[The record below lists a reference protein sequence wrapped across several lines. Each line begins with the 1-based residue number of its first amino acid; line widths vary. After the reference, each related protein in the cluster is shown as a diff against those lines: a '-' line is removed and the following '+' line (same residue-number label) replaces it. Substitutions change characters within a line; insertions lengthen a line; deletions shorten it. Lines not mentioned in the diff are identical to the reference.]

1 MAEFNK
7 KQQYQRWILPAQPS
21 PLYPLAYSF
30 VLVNSIDEL
39 KTILKTPFTEI
50 SFDTETTGLDLDEA
64 FLVGY
69 SFCFDGKTAYYV
81 PVDHAEYE
89 VLSEITKEEYI
100 SLKEQG
106 QTNIKES
113 EKKYYIINQ
122 VIKPGLGSEA
132 VFLFY
137 KRILLCKNVFMFNA
151 RFDIK
156 VFEKYGFVQNN
167 VPYET
172 RYEMLN
178 DGIDMSKVNF
188 LDVQVLVFLAD
199 TNVPY
204 PSLKK
209 SEEYFLG
216 WRGASFEE
224 TLGDVE
230 NFYYLK
236 PEEAYVYAATDALGT
251 FLLAKELMPVYYE
264 SYEHTRYQNTFNND
278 VPYVSSYLDNKFLY
292 PLMIMEEE
300 LVNIDVDKLKSYSEY
315 YQNEIDRVED
325 EAFSI
330 CGQAFNMGS
339 PKQKSEMFKLL
350 GITTYNPDGSVAV
363 NKRGELKSDKNS
375 INNTLSKYSL
385 TDNQRKFM
393 QDILNYASLSKQ
405 KGTYTD
411 NFIEMCSKSHYGN
424 RLRFSYKTM
433 VVPSGRLAAGGDKK
447 NHYYADSN
455 IQNITKP
462 KIGDVFYIHKN
473 SLKELGLDV
482 SLYDNPR
489 QEYNYNGENTYMI
502 LDWVFKETPWNI
514 EYDEEH
520 PNHFIIEGF
529 KQHLNIRS
537 VFCPDDDKYWVSCD
551 FSAQELRLPA
561 LISKEPLWTE
571 TFASGGDLH
580 KEMACYSTDTQVLT
594 EDGWKYYY
602 EFEDDTKIA
611 QFNPYNNKVTFVEHG
626 PVYIRDTDS
635 YVTFKDSCTDLKVT
649 PDHRILYYT
658 RTKSP
663 YVKQAIDIY
672 DNMHGCSL
680 LHDFKVDGKLSYE
693 NIKIPA
699 TSHSNEININI
710 KDFVKLI
717 GLLLTD
723 GMTRDGYIV
732 SAYQK
737 DINEKH
743 REYIDTFKEVNKN
756 IGHIFKEEM
765 HLDKGIEC
773 WTFSICHANFNK
785 WLIDN
790 FGGHL
795 KKDKYLPKWFKNLPD
810 YLLEDFIHCIFLG
823 DGTKHYDRPNEK
835 AFFITVGESKQMAED
850 LQYIYA
856 RLGYV
861 ARIKLCDNDNVY
873 GLLVKPGG
881 IKPIS
886 RLKMDYIELSEPE
899 KVFCFAVPT
908 SFLVVRRNNKIT
920 VCGNCRMWGKE
931 NYSKQKRKMAK
942 KANFGILYGM
952 TAKNFAE
959 DFGMPLYEAEDL
971 VRRYKETAPVLFN
984 WVHQNEKSIIETG
997 TGYTICGR
1005 PRRLGWYLNFNNHN
1019 DRGLYNFGIRS
1030 CTNTVIQ
1037 GSGADVLKISFMNI
1051 YDMFFK
1057 SEYIRT
1063 NRKYIKFLNTVHDEI
1078 NYQVSKDNIRHIV
1091 PKIISCMRLWLDD
1104 WEFPMQ
1110 VGLDIGTR
1118 WGQTVA
1124 FDYDGR
1130 PYVKIDEQGHTE
1142 GEKRYRFYDYN
1153 EVNLQEG
1160 IRRKL
1165 VGKKRYVEDPNG
1177 DYVVN
1182 KHYLEIK
1189 GPAGDPYNPKDFY
1202 KEEVKEEVR
1211 PKIKEEA
1218 TDDFDFTNYIDGQIG
1233 DE

>member
-21 PLYPLAYSF
+21 PLYPLAYNF

-69 SFCFDGKTAYYV
+69 SFCFDGRTAYYV

-113 EKKYYIINQ
+113 EKKYYVINQ

-236 PEEAYVYAATDALGT
+236 PEEAYIYAATDALGT
-251 FLLAKELMPVYYE
+251 FLLAKELMPIYYE

-315 YQNEIDRVED
+315 YQNEINRVED

-393 QDILNYASLSKQ
+393 QDILDYASLSKQ

-473 SLKELGLDV
+473 SLKELGLDE

-580 KEMACYSTDTQVLT
+580 KEMA
-594 EDGWKYYY
+594 
-602 EFEDDTKIA
+602 I
-611 QFNPYNNKVTFVEHG
+611 
-626 PVYIRDTDS
+626 
-635 YVTFKDSCTDLKVT
+635 
-649 PDHRILYYT
+649 
-658 RTKSP
+658 
-663 YVKQAIDIY
+663 
-672 DNMHGCSL
+672 
-680 LHDFKVDGKLSYE
+680 
-693 NIKIPA
+693 
-699 TSHSNEININI
+699 
-710 KDFVKLI
+710 
-717 GLLLTD
+717 
-723 GMTRDGYIV
+723 
-732 SAYQK
+732 
-737 DINEKH
+737 
-743 REYIDTFKEVNKN
+743 
-756 IGHIFKEEM
+756 
-765 HLDKGIEC
+765 
-773 WTFSICHANFNK
+773 
-785 WLIDN
+785 
-790 FGGHL
+790 
-795 KKDKYLPKWFKNLPD
+795 
-810 YLLEDFIHCIFLG
+810 
-823 DGTKHYDRPNEK
+823 
-835 AFFITVGESKQMAED
+835 
-850 LQYIYA
+850 
-856 RLGYV
+856 
-861 ARIKLCDNDNVY
+861 
-873 GLLVKPGG
+873 
-881 IKPIS
+881 
-886 RLKMDYIELSEPE
+886 
-899 KVFCFAVPT
+899 
-908 SFLVVRRNNKIT
+908 
-920 VCGNCRMWGKE
+920 RMWGKE

-959 DFGMPLYEAEDL
+959 DFRIPLYEAEDL
-971 VRRYKETAPVLFN
+971 VKRYKETAPVLFN
-984 WVHQNEKSIIETG
+984 WVHQNEKNIIETG

-1005 PRRLGWYLNFNNHN
+1005 PRRLGWYLSFNNHN

-1057 SEYIRT
+1057 PEYIRT

-1130 PYVKIDEQGHTE
+1130 PYVKIDEQGYTE

-1160 IRRKL
+1160 MRRKL

-1182 KHYLEIK
+1182 KHYLEIQ

-1211 PKIKEEA
+1211 PEIKEEA
-1218 TDDFDFTNYIDGQIG
+1218 TDDFDFTSYIDGQIG

>member
-21 PLYPLAYSF
+21 PLYPLAYNF

-39 KTILKTPFTEI
+39 KTILKTPFTEV

-69 SFCFDGKTAYYV
+69 SFCFDGRTAYYV

-251 FLLAKELMPVYYE
+251 FLLAKELMPIYYE

-350 GITTYNPDGSVAV
+350 GITTYNLDGSVAV
-363 NKRGELKSDKNS
+363 NKRGELKSDKTS
-375 INNTLSKYSL
+375 INNTLSKYNL
-385 TDNQRKFM
+385 TDSQRKFM
-393 QDILNYASLSKQ
+393 QDILDYASLSKQ

-462 KIGDVFYIHKN
+462 KIGDVFYIHKDT
-473 SLKELGLDV
+473 LKELGLDE

-580 KEMACYSTDTQVLT
+580 KEMA
-594 EDGWKYYY
+594 
-602 EFEDDTKIA
+602 I
-611 QFNPYNNKVTFVEHG
+611 
-626 PVYIRDTDS
+626 
-635 YVTFKDSCTDLKVT
+635 
-649 PDHRILYYT
+649 
-658 RTKSP
+658 
-663 YVKQAIDIY
+663 
-672 DNMHGCSL
+672 
-680 LHDFKVDGKLSYE
+680 
-693 NIKIPA
+693 
-699 TSHSNEININI
+699 
-710 KDFVKLI
+710 
-717 GLLLTD
+717 
-723 GMTRDGYIV
+723 
-732 SAYQK
+732 
-737 DINEKH
+737 
-743 REYIDTFKEVNKN
+743 
-756 IGHIFKEEM
+756 
-765 HLDKGIEC
+765 
-773 WTFSICHANFNK
+773 
-785 WLIDN
+785 
-790 FGGHL
+790 
-795 KKDKYLPKWFKNLPD
+795 
-810 YLLEDFIHCIFLG
+810 
-823 DGTKHYDRPNEK
+823 
-835 AFFITVGESKQMAED
+835 
-850 LQYIYA
+850 
-856 RLGYV
+856 
-861 ARIKLCDNDNVY
+861 
-873 GLLVKPGG
+873 
-881 IKPIS
+881 
-886 RLKMDYIELSEPE
+886 
-899 KVFCFAVPT
+899 
-908 SFLVVRRNNKIT
+908 
-920 VCGNCRMWGKE
+920 RMWGKE

-959 DFGMPLYEAEDL
+959 DFGIPLYEAEDL
-971 VRRYKETAPVLFN
+971 VKRYKETAPVLFN
-984 WVHQNEKSIIETG
+984 WVHQNEKNIIETG

-1057 SEYIRT
+1057 PEYIRT

-1130 PYVKIDEQGHTE
+1130 PYVKIDEQGYTE
-1142 GEKRYRFYDYN
+1142 GEKRYRFYGYD

-1160 IRRKL
+1160 MRRSL
-1165 VGKKRYVEDPNG
+1165 IGKKRYVEDPNG

-1182 KHYLEIK
+1182 KHYLEIQ

-1202 KEEVKEEVR
+1202 KGEVKQEVKEEVKEEV
-1211 PKIKEEA
+1211 

>member
-21 PLYPLAYSF
+21 PLYPLAYNF

-89 VLSEITKEEYI
+89 VLSEITKEEYN

-151 RFDIK
+151 RFDIR

-188 LDVQVLVFLAD
+188 LDVQVLAFLAD

-251 FLLAKELMPVYYE
+251 FLLAKELMPIYLE
-264 SYEHTRYQNTFNND
+264 SFKHTRYKNTFNND
-278 VPYVSSYLDNKFLY
+278 IPYVSSYLDNKFLY

-300 LVNIDVDKLKSYSEY
+300 LVNMDVDKLKSYSEY
-315 YQNEIDRVED
+315 YQSEIDRIED

-350 GITTYNPDGSVAV
+350 GITTYNLDGSVAI
-363 NKRGELKSDKNS
+363 NKRGELKSDKTS
-375 INNTLSKYSL
+375 INNTLSKYTL

-393 QDILNYASLSKQ
+393 QDILDYASLSKQ

-462 KIGDVFYIHKN
+462 KIGDVFYIHKS
-473 SLKELGLDV
+473 SLKELGLDE

-514 EYDEEH
+514 EYNEEH

-580 KEMACYSTDTQVLT
+580 KEM
-594 EDGWKYYY
+594 
-602 EFEDDTKIA
+602 
-611 QFNPYNNKVTFVEHG
+611 
-626 PVYIRDTDS
+626 
-635 YVTFKDSCTDLKVT
+635 
-649 PDHRILYYT
+649 
-658 RTKSP
+658 
-663 YVKQAIDIY
+663 
-672 DNMHGCSL
+672 
-680 LHDFKVDGKLSYE
+680 
-693 NIKIPA
+693 
-699 TSHSNEININI
+699 
-710 KDFVKLI
+710 
-717 GLLLTD
+717 
-723 GMTRDGYIV
+723 
-732 SAYQK
+732 
-737 DINEKH
+737 
-743 REYIDTFKEVNKN
+743 
-756 IGHIFKEEM
+756 
-765 HLDKGIEC
+765 
-773 WTFSICHANFNK
+773 SI
-785 WLIDN
+785 
-790 FGGHL
+790 
-795 KKDKYLPKWFKNLPD
+795 
-810 YLLEDFIHCIFLG
+810 
-823 DGTKHYDRPNEK
+823 
-835 AFFITVGESKQMAED
+835 
-850 LQYIYA
+850 
-856 RLGYV
+856 
-861 ARIKLCDNDNVY
+861 
-873 GLLVKPGG
+873 
-881 IKPIS
+881 
-886 RLKMDYIELSEPE
+886 
-899 KVFCFAVPT
+899 
-908 SFLVVRRNNKIT
+908 
-920 VCGNCRMWGKE
+920 RMWGKE

-984 WVHQNEKSIIETG
+984 WVHENEKSIIETG

-1130 PYVKIDEQGHTE
+1130 PYVKIDEQGYTE
-1142 GEKRYRFYDYN
+1142 GEKRYRFYDYD

-1165 VGKKRYVEDPNG
+1165 VGKRRYVEDPNG

-1182 KHYLEIK
+1182 KHYLEIQ

-1202 KEEVKEEVR
+1202 KEEIKEEVR
-1211 PKIKEEA
+1211 PETKKET
-1218 TDDFDFTNYIDGQIG
+1218 TDDFDFTSYIDGQIG

>member
-21 PLYPLAYSF
+21 PLYPLAYNF

-350 GITTYNPDGSVAV
+350 GITTYNLNGTVAI
-363 NKRGELKSDKNS
+363 NKRGELKSDKTS
-375 INNTLSKYSL
+375 INNTLSKSSL

-393 QDILNYASLSKQ
+393 QDILDYASLSKQ

-462 KIGDVFYIHKN
+462 KIGDVFYIHKDT
-473 SLKELGLDV
+473 LKELGLDE

-580 KEMACYSTDTQVLT
+580 KEMAC
-594 EDGWKYYY
+594 
-602 EFEDDTKIA
+602 
-611 QFNPYNNKVTFVEHG
+611 
-626 PVYIRDTDS
+626 
-635 YVTFKDSCTDLKVT
+635 
-649 PDHRILYYT
+649 
-658 RTKSP
+658 
-663 YVKQAIDIY
+663 
-672 DNMHGCSL
+672 
-680 LHDFKVDGKLSYE
+680 
-693 NIKIPA
+693 
-699 TSHSNEININI
+699 
-710 KDFVKLI
+710 
-717 GLLLTD
+717 
-723 GMTRDGYIV
+723 
-732 SAYQK
+732 
-737 DINEKH
+737 
-743 REYIDTFKEVNKN
+743 
-756 IGHIFKEEM
+756 
-765 HLDKGIEC
+765 
-773 WTFSICHANFNK
+773 
-785 WLIDN
+785 
-790 FGGHL
+790 
-795 KKDKYLPKWFKNLPD
+795 
-810 YLLEDFIHCIFLG
+810 
-823 DGTKHYDRPNEK
+823 
-835 AFFITVGESKQMAED
+835 
-850 LQYIYA
+850 
-856 RLGYV
+856 
-861 ARIKLCDNDNVY
+861 
-873 GLLVKPGG
+873 
-881 IKPIS
+881 
-886 RLKMDYIELSEPE
+886 
-899 KVFCFAVPT
+899 
-908 SFLVVRRNNKIT
+908 
-920 VCGNCRMWGKE
+920 RMWGKE

-959 DFGMPLYEAEDL
+959 DFRIPQYEAEDL
-971 VRRYKETAPVLFN
+971 VKRYKDTAPVLFN

-1037 GSGADVLKISFMNI
+1037 GSGADILKISFMNI

-1078 NYQVSKDNIRHIV
+1078 NYQVSKDNIRQIV
-1091 PKIISCMRLWLDD
+1091 SKTISCMRLWLDD

-1130 PYVKIDEQGHTE
+1130 PYVKIDEQGYTE

-1160 IRRKL
+1160 MRRKL

-1182 KHYLEIK
+1182 KHYLEIQ

-1202 KEEVKEEVR
+1202 KEEVKEEV
-1211 PKIKEEA
+1211 KSEVKEENK
-1218 TDDFDFTNYIDGQIG
+1218 DDFDFTSYIDGQIG

>member
-21 PLYPLAYSF
+21 PLYPLAYNF

-69 SFCFDGKTAYYV
+69 SFCFDGRTAYYV

-236 PEEAYVYAATDALGT
+236 PEEAYIYAATDALGT
-251 FLLAKELMPVYYE
+251 FLLAKELMPIYYE

-363 NKRGELKSDKNS
+363 NKRGELKSDKTS

-393 QDILNYASLSKQ
+393 QDILDYASLSKQ

-462 KIGDVFYIHKN
+462 KIGDVFYIHKDT
-473 SLKELGLDV
+473 LKELGLDE

-580 KEMACYSTDTQVLT
+580 KEMA
-594 EDGWKYYY
+594 
-602 EFEDDTKIA
+602 I
-611 QFNPYNNKVTFVEHG
+611 
-626 PVYIRDTDS
+626 
-635 YVTFKDSCTDLKVT
+635 
-649 PDHRILYYT
+649 
-658 RTKSP
+658 
-663 YVKQAIDIY
+663 
-672 DNMHGCSL
+672 
-680 LHDFKVDGKLSYE
+680 
-693 NIKIPA
+693 
-699 TSHSNEININI
+699 
-710 KDFVKLI
+710 
-717 GLLLTD
+717 
-723 GMTRDGYIV
+723 
-732 SAYQK
+732 
-737 DINEKH
+737 
-743 REYIDTFKEVNKN
+743 
-756 IGHIFKEEM
+756 
-765 HLDKGIEC
+765 
-773 WTFSICHANFNK
+773 
-785 WLIDN
+785 
-790 FGGHL
+790 
-795 KKDKYLPKWFKNLPD
+795 
-810 YLLEDFIHCIFLG
+810 
-823 DGTKHYDRPNEK
+823 
-835 AFFITVGESKQMAED
+835 
-850 LQYIYA
+850 
-856 RLGYV
+856 
-861 ARIKLCDNDNVY
+861 
-873 GLLVKPGG
+873 
-881 IKPIS
+881 
-886 RLKMDYIELSEPE
+886 
-899 KVFCFAVPT
+899 
-908 SFLVVRRNNKIT
+908 
-920 VCGNCRMWGKE
+920 RMWGKE

-959 DFGMPLYEAEDL
+959 DFEIPLYEAEDL
-971 VRRYKETAPVLFN
+971 VKRYKETAPVLFN

-1057 SEYIRT
+1057 SEYIRA

-1130 PYVKIDEQGHTE
+1130 PYVKIDEQGYTE

-1160 IRRKL
+1160 MRRKL

-1177 DYVVN
+1177 DYVIN
-1182 KHYLEIK
+1182 KHYLEIQ

-1211 PKIKEEA
+1211 HEIKEEV
-1218 TDDFDFTNYIDGQIG
+1218 TDDFDFTSYIDGQIG

>member
-21 PLYPLAYSF
+21 PLYPLAYNF

-69 SFCFDGKTAYYV
+69 SFCFDGRTAYYV

-113 EKKYYIINQ
+113 EKKYYVINQ

-236 PEEAYVYAATDALGT
+236 PEEAYIYAATDALGT

-350 GITTYNPDGSVAV
+350 GITTYNPDGSIAV
-363 NKRGELKSDKNS
+363 NKRGELKSDKTS

-393 QDILNYASLSKQ
+393 QDILDYASLSKQ

-462 KIGDVFYIHKN
+462 KIGDVFYIHKDT
-473 SLKELGLDV
+473 LKELGLDE

-514 EYDEEH
+514 EYDKEH

-580 KEMACYSTDTQVLT
+580 KEMA
-594 EDGWKYYY
+594 
-602 EFEDDTKIA
+602 
-611 QFNPYNNKVTFVEHG
+611 
-626 PVYIRDTDS
+626 
-635 YVTFKDSCTDLKVT
+635 
-649 PDHRILYYT
+649 
-658 RTKSP
+658 
-663 YVKQAIDIY
+663 
-672 DNMHGCSL
+672 
-680 LHDFKVDGKLSYE
+680 
-693 NIKIPA
+693 
-699 TSHSNEININI
+699 
-710 KDFVKLI
+710 
-717 GLLLTD
+717 
-723 GMTRDGYIV
+723 
-732 SAYQK
+732 
-737 DINEKH
+737 
-743 REYIDTFKEVNKN
+743 
-756 IGHIFKEEM
+756 
-765 HLDKGIEC
+765 
-773 WTFSICHANFNK
+773 
-785 WLIDN
+785 
-790 FGGHL
+790 
-795 KKDKYLPKWFKNLPD
+795 
-810 YLLEDFIHCIFLG
+810 
-823 DGTKHYDRPNEK
+823 
-835 AFFITVGESKQMAED
+835 
-850 LQYIYA
+850 
-856 RLGYV
+856 
-861 ARIKLCDNDNVY
+861 
-873 GLLVKPGG
+873 
-881 IKPIS
+881 
-886 RLKMDYIELSEPE
+886 
-899 KVFCFAVPT
+899 
-908 SFLVVRRNNKIT
+908 
-920 VCGNCRMWGKE
+920 CRMWGKE

-1130 PYVKIDEQGHTE
+1130 PYVKIDEQGYTE
-1142 GEKRYRFYDYN
+1142 GEKRYRFYSYD

-1177 DYVVN
+1177 DYVIN
-1182 KHYLEIK
+1182 KHYLEIQ

-1211 PKIKEEA
+1211 PEIKEEV

>member
-21 PLYPLAYSF
+21 PLYPLAYNF

-264 SYEHTRYQNTFNND
+264 SYEHTRYQNTFNNN

-325 EAFSI
+325 EAFNI

-363 NKRGELKSDKNS
+363 NKRGELKSDKTS
-375 INNTLSKYSL
+375 INSTLSKYSL

-393 QDILNYASLSKQ
+393 QDILDYASLSKQ

-411 NFIEMCSKSHYGN
+411 NFIAMCSKSHYGN

-462 KIGDVFYIHKN
+462 KIGDVFYIHKDT
-473 SLKELGLDV
+473 LKELGLDE

-580 KEMACYSTDTQVLT
+580 KEMA
-594 EDGWKYYY
+594 
-602 EFEDDTKIA
+602 I
-611 QFNPYNNKVTFVEHG
+611 
-626 PVYIRDTDS
+626 
-635 YVTFKDSCTDLKVT
+635 
-649 PDHRILYYT
+649 
-658 RTKSP
+658 
-663 YVKQAIDIY
+663 
-672 DNMHGCSL
+672 
-680 LHDFKVDGKLSYE
+680 
-693 NIKIPA
+693 
-699 TSHSNEININI
+699 
-710 KDFVKLI
+710 
-717 GLLLTD
+717 
-723 GMTRDGYIV
+723 
-732 SAYQK
+732 
-737 DINEKH
+737 
-743 REYIDTFKEVNKN
+743 
-756 IGHIFKEEM
+756 
-765 HLDKGIEC
+765 
-773 WTFSICHANFNK
+773 
-785 WLIDN
+785 
-790 FGGHL
+790 
-795 KKDKYLPKWFKNLPD
+795 
-810 YLLEDFIHCIFLG
+810 
-823 DGTKHYDRPNEK
+823 
-835 AFFITVGESKQMAED
+835 
-850 LQYIYA
+850 
-856 RLGYV
+856 
-861 ARIKLCDNDNVY
+861 
-873 GLLVKPGG
+873 
-881 IKPIS
+881 
-886 RLKMDYIELSEPE
+886 
-899 KVFCFAVPT
+899 
-908 SFLVVRRNNKIT
+908 
-920 VCGNCRMWGKE
+920 RMWGKE

-959 DFGMPLYEAEDL
+959 DFRIPLYEAEDL
-971 VRRYKETAPVLFN
+971 VKRYKETAPVLFN
-984 WVHQNEKSIIETG
+984 WVHQNEKNIIETG

-1057 SEYIRT
+1057 PEYIRT

-1130 PYVKIDEQGHTE
+1130 PYVKIDEQGYTG

-1182 KHYLEIK
+1182 KHYLEIQ

-1211 PKIKEEA
+1211 PEIKEEV
-1218 TDDFDFTNYIDGQIG
+1218 TDDFDFTNYIDEQIG

>member
-21 PLYPLAYSF
+21 PLYPLAYNF

-251 FLLAKELMPVYYE
+251 FLLAKELMPVYLE
-264 SYEHTRYQNTFNND
+264 SYKHTRYKDTFNND

-315 YQNEIDRVED
+315 YQNEIDRIED

-350 GITTYNPDGSVAV
+350 GITTYNPDGKVAI
-363 NKRGELKSDKNS
+363 NKRGELKSDKTS

-393 QDILNYASLSKQ
+393 QDILDYASLSKQ

-473 SLKELGLDV
+473 SLKDLGIDE

-580 KEMACYSTDTQVLT
+580 KEMA
-594 EDGWKYYY
+594 
-602 EFEDDTKIA
+602 I
-611 QFNPYNNKVTFVEHG
+611 
-626 PVYIRDTDS
+626 
-635 YVTFKDSCTDLKVT
+635 
-649 PDHRILYYT
+649 
-658 RTKSP
+658 
-663 YVKQAIDIY
+663 
-672 DNMHGCSL
+672 
-680 LHDFKVDGKLSYE
+680 
-693 NIKIPA
+693 
-699 TSHSNEININI
+699 
-710 KDFVKLI
+710 
-717 GLLLTD
+717 
-723 GMTRDGYIV
+723 
-732 SAYQK
+732 
-737 DINEKH
+737 
-743 REYIDTFKEVNKN
+743 
-756 IGHIFKEEM
+756 
-765 HLDKGIEC
+765 
-773 WTFSICHANFNK
+773 
-785 WLIDN
+785 
-790 FGGHL
+790 
-795 KKDKYLPKWFKNLPD
+795 
-810 YLLEDFIHCIFLG
+810 
-823 DGTKHYDRPNEK
+823 
-835 AFFITVGESKQMAED
+835 
-850 LQYIYA
+850 
-856 RLGYV
+856 
-861 ARIKLCDNDNVY
+861 
-873 GLLVKPGG
+873 
-881 IKPIS
+881 
-886 RLKMDYIELSEPE
+886 
-899 KVFCFAVPT
+899 
-908 SFLVVRRNNKIT
+908 
-920 VCGNCRMWGKE
+920 RMWGKE

-959 DFGMPLYEAEDL
+959 DFEMPLYEAEDL
-971 VRRYKETAPVLFN
+971 VKRYKETAPVLFN

-1130 PYVKIDEQGHTE
+1130 PYVKIDEQGYTE

-1160 IRRKL
+1160 IRREL

-1182 KHYLEIK
+1182 KHYLEIQ

-1211 PKIKEEA
+1211 PEVKEENK
-1218 TDDFDFTNYIDGQIG
+1218 DDFDFTSYIDGQIG

>member
-21 PLYPLAYSF
+21 PLYPLAYNF

-39 KTILKTPFTEI
+39 KNILKTPFTEI

-106 QTNIKES
+106 QTSIKES

-137 KRILLCKNVFMFNA
+137 KRVLLCKNVFMFNA

-251 FLLAKELMPVYYE
+251 FLLAKELMPIYLE
-264 SYEHTRYQNTFNND
+264 SFKHTRYKNTFNND
-278 VPYVSSYLDNKFLY
+278 IPYVSSYLDNKFLY

-300 LVNIDVDKLKSYSEY
+300 LVNMDVDKLKSYSEY
-315 YQNEIDRVED
+315 YQSEIDRIED

-350 GITTYNPDGSVAV
+350 GITTYNLDGSVAI
-363 NKRGELKSDKNS
+363 NKRGELKSDKTS
-375 INNTLSKYSL
+375 INNTLSKYTL

-393 QDILNYASLSKQ
+393 QDILDYASLSKQ

-462 KIGDVFYIHKN
+462 KIGDVFYIHKD
-473 SLKELGLDV
+473 SLKELGLDE

-489 QEYNYNGENTYMI
+489 QEYDYNGENTYMI

-514 EYDEEH
+514 EYNEEH

-580 KEMACYSTDTQVLT
+580 KEM
-594 EDGWKYYY
+594 
-602 EFEDDTKIA
+602 
-611 QFNPYNNKVTFVEHG
+611 
-626 PVYIRDTDS
+626 
-635 YVTFKDSCTDLKVT
+635 
-649 PDHRILYYT
+649 
-658 RTKSP
+658 
-663 YVKQAIDIY
+663 
-672 DNMHGCSL
+672 
-680 LHDFKVDGKLSYE
+680 
-693 NIKIPA
+693 
-699 TSHSNEININI
+699 
-710 KDFVKLI
+710 
-717 GLLLTD
+717 
-723 GMTRDGYIV
+723 
-732 SAYQK
+732 
-737 DINEKH
+737 
-743 REYIDTFKEVNKN
+743 
-756 IGHIFKEEM
+756 
-765 HLDKGIEC
+765 
-773 WTFSICHANFNK
+773 SI
-785 WLIDN
+785 
-790 FGGHL
+790 
-795 KKDKYLPKWFKNLPD
+795 
-810 YLLEDFIHCIFLG
+810 
-823 DGTKHYDRPNEK
+823 
-835 AFFITVGESKQMAED
+835 
-850 LQYIYA
+850 
-856 RLGYV
+856 
-861 ARIKLCDNDNVY
+861 
-873 GLLVKPGG
+873 
-881 IKPIS
+881 
-886 RLKMDYIELSEPE
+886 
-899 KVFCFAVPT
+899 
-908 SFLVVRRNNKIT
+908 
-920 VCGNCRMWGKE
+920 RMWGKE

-984 WVHQNEKSIIETG
+984 WVHENEKSIIETG

-1130 PYVKIDEQGHTE
+1130 PYVKIDEQGYTE

-1182 KHYLEIK
+1182 KHYLEIQ

-1202 KEEVKEEVR
+1202 KEEIKEEVR
-1211 PKIKEEA
+1211 PETKKET
-1218 TDDFDFTNYIDGQIG
+1218 TDDFDFTSYIDGQIG

>member
-21 PLYPLAYSF
+21 PLYPLAYNF

-350 GITTYNPDGSVAV
+350 GITTYNLNGTVAI
-363 NKRGELKSDKNS
+363 NKRGELKSDKTS
-375 INNTLSKYSL
+375 INNTLSKSSL

-393 QDILNYASLSKQ
+393 QDILDYASLSKQ

-462 KIGDVFYIHKN
+462 KIGDVFYIHKDT
-473 SLKELGLDV
+473 LKELGLDE

-580 KEMACYSTDTQVLT
+580 KEMAC
-594 EDGWKYYY
+594 
-602 EFEDDTKIA
+602 
-611 QFNPYNNKVTFVEHG
+611 
-626 PVYIRDTDS
+626 
-635 YVTFKDSCTDLKVT
+635 
-649 PDHRILYYT
+649 
-658 RTKSP
+658 
-663 YVKQAIDIY
+663 
-672 DNMHGCSL
+672 
-680 LHDFKVDGKLSYE
+680 
-693 NIKIPA
+693 
-699 TSHSNEININI
+699 
-710 KDFVKLI
+710 
-717 GLLLTD
+717 
-723 GMTRDGYIV
+723 
-732 SAYQK
+732 
-737 DINEKH
+737 
-743 REYIDTFKEVNKN
+743 
-756 IGHIFKEEM
+756 
-765 HLDKGIEC
+765 
-773 WTFSICHANFNK
+773 
-785 WLIDN
+785 
-790 FGGHL
+790 
-795 KKDKYLPKWFKNLPD
+795 
-810 YLLEDFIHCIFLG
+810 
-823 DGTKHYDRPNEK
+823 
-835 AFFITVGESKQMAED
+835 
-850 LQYIYA
+850 
-856 RLGYV
+856 
-861 ARIKLCDNDNVY
+861 
-873 GLLVKPGG
+873 
-881 IKPIS
+881 
-886 RLKMDYIELSEPE
+886 
-899 KVFCFAVPT
+899 
-908 SFLVVRRNNKIT
+908 
-920 VCGNCRMWGKE
+920 RMWGKE

-959 DFGMPLYEAEDL
+959 DFRIPQYEAEDL
-971 VRRYKETAPVLFN
+971 VKRYKDTAPVLFN

-1037 GSGADVLKISFMNI
+1037 GSGADILKISFMNI

-1078 NYQVSKDNIRHIV
+1078 NYQVSKDNIRQIV

-1130 PYVKIDEQGHTE
+1130 PYVKIDEQGYTE

-1160 IRRKL
+1160 MRRKL

-1182 KHYLEIK
+1182 KHYLEIQ

-1202 KEEVKEEVR
+1202 KEEVKEEV
-1211 PKIKEEA
+1211 KSEVKEENK
-1218 TDDFDFTNYIDGQIG
+1218 DDFDFTSYIDGQIG

>member
-21 PLYPLAYSF
+21 PLYPLAYNF

-69 SFCFDGKTAYYV
+69 SFCFDGRTAYYV

-113 EKKYYIINQ
+113 EKKYYVINQ

-236 PEEAYVYAATDALGT
+236 PEEAYIYAATDALGT
-251 FLLAKELMPVYYE
+251 FLLAKELMPIYYE

-315 YQNEIDRVED
+315 YQNEINRVED

-350 GITTYNPDGSVAV
+350 GITTYNLDGSVAN
-363 NKRGELKSDKNS
+363 NKRGELKSDKTS
-375 INNTLSKYSL
+375 INNTLSKYNL

-393 QDILNYASLSKQ
+393 QDILDYASLSKQ

-462 KIGDVFYIHKN
+462 KIGDVFYIHKDT
-473 SLKELGLDV
+473 LKELGLDE

-580 KEMACYSTDTQVLT
+580 KEMA
-594 EDGWKYYY
+594 
-602 EFEDDTKIA
+602 I
-611 QFNPYNNKVTFVEHG
+611 
-626 PVYIRDTDS
+626 
-635 YVTFKDSCTDLKVT
+635 
-649 PDHRILYYT
+649 
-658 RTKSP
+658 
-663 YVKQAIDIY
+663 
-672 DNMHGCSL
+672 
-680 LHDFKVDGKLSYE
+680 
-693 NIKIPA
+693 
-699 TSHSNEININI
+699 
-710 KDFVKLI
+710 
-717 GLLLTD
+717 
-723 GMTRDGYIV
+723 
-732 SAYQK
+732 
-737 DINEKH
+737 
-743 REYIDTFKEVNKN
+743 
-756 IGHIFKEEM
+756 
-765 HLDKGIEC
+765 
-773 WTFSICHANFNK
+773 
-785 WLIDN
+785 
-790 FGGHL
+790 
-795 KKDKYLPKWFKNLPD
+795 
-810 YLLEDFIHCIFLG
+810 
-823 DGTKHYDRPNEK
+823 
-835 AFFITVGESKQMAED
+835 
-850 LQYIYA
+850 
-856 RLGYV
+856 
-861 ARIKLCDNDNVY
+861 
-873 GLLVKPGG
+873 
-881 IKPIS
+881 
-886 RLKMDYIELSEPE
+886 
-899 KVFCFAVPT
+899 
-908 SFLVVRRNNKIT
+908 
-920 VCGNCRMWGKE
+920 RMWGKE

-959 DFGMPLYEAEDL
+959 DFRIPLYEAEDL
-971 VRRYKETAPVLFN
+971 VKRYKETAPVLFN
-984 WVHQNEKSIIETG
+984 WVHQNEKNIIETG

-1130 PYVKIDEQGHTE
+1130 PYVKIDEQGYTE

-1182 KHYLEIK
+1182 KHYLEIQ

-1202 KEEVKEEVR
+1202 KEEVKEEV
-1211 PKIKEEA
+1211 KQEVKEENK
-1218 TDDFDFTNYIDGQIG
+1218 DDFDFTSYIDGQIG

>member
-21 PLYPLAYSF
+21 PLYPLAYNF

-69 SFCFDGKTAYYV
+69 SFCFDGRTAYYV

-89 VLSEITKEEYI
+89 VLSEITKEDYI

-151 RFDIK
+151 RFDIR

-264 SYEHTRYQNTFNND
+264 SYEHTRYKDTFNND

-315 YQNEIDRVED
+315 YQNEIDRIED

-350 GITTYNPDGSVAV
+350 GITTYNLDGSVAT
-363 NKRGELKSDKNS
+363 NKRGELKSDKTS

-393 QDILNYASLSKQ
+393 QDILDYASLSKQ

-411 NFIEMCSKSHYGN
+411 NFIKMCSKSHYGN

-462 KIGDVFYIHKN
+462 KIGDVFYIHKDT
-473 SLKELGLDV
+473 LKELGLDE

-580 KEMACYSTDTQVLT
+580 KEMAC
-594 EDGWKYYY
+594 
-602 EFEDDTKIA
+602 
-611 QFNPYNNKVTFVEHG
+611 
-626 PVYIRDTDS
+626 
-635 YVTFKDSCTDLKVT
+635 
-649 PDHRILYYT
+649 
-658 RTKSP
+658 
-663 YVKQAIDIY
+663 
-672 DNMHGCSL
+672 
-680 LHDFKVDGKLSYE
+680 
-693 NIKIPA
+693 
-699 TSHSNEININI
+699 
-710 KDFVKLI
+710 
-717 GLLLTD
+717 
-723 GMTRDGYIV
+723 
-732 SAYQK
+732 
-737 DINEKH
+737 
-743 REYIDTFKEVNKN
+743 
-756 IGHIFKEEM
+756 
-765 HLDKGIEC
+765 
-773 WTFSICHANFNK
+773 
-785 WLIDN
+785 
-790 FGGHL
+790 
-795 KKDKYLPKWFKNLPD
+795 
-810 YLLEDFIHCIFLG
+810 
-823 DGTKHYDRPNEK
+823 
-835 AFFITVGESKQMAED
+835 
-850 LQYIYA
+850 
-856 RLGYV
+856 
-861 ARIKLCDNDNVY
+861 
-873 GLLVKPGG
+873 
-881 IKPIS
+881 
-886 RLKMDYIELSEPE
+886 
-899 KVFCFAVPT
+899 
-908 SFLVVRRNNKIT
+908 
-920 VCGNCRMWGKE
+920 RMWGKE

-959 DFGMPLYEAEDL
+959 DFRIPLYEAEDL
-971 VRRYKETAPVLFN
+971 VKRYKETAPVLFN

-1005 PRRLGWYLNFNNHN
+1005 PRRLGWYLKFSNHN

-1118 WGQTVA
+1118 WGQTVT

-1130 PYVKIDEQGHTE
+1130 PYVKIDEQGYTE

-1160 IRRKL
+1160 MRREI

-1182 KHYLEIK
+1182 KHYLEIQ

-1202 KEEVKEEVR
+1202 KEEVKEEV
-1211 PKIKEEA
+1211 KQEVKEENK
-1218 TDDFDFTNYIDGQIG
+1218 DDFDFTSYIDGQIG

>member
-21 PLYPLAYSF
+21 PLYPLAYNF

-50 SFDTETTGLDLDEA
+50 SFDTETTGLDLDES

-69 SFCFDGKTAYYV
+69 SFCFDGRTAYYV

-251 FLLAKELMPVYYE
+251 FLLAKELMSVYYE

-315 YQNEIDRVED
+315 YQNEIDRIED

-363 NKRGELKSDKNS
+363 NKRGELKSDKTS
-375 INNTLSKYSL
+375 INNTLSKYNL

-393 QDILNYASLSKQ
+393 QDILDYASLSKQ

-462 KIGDVFYIHKN
+462 KIGDVFYIHKS
-473 SLKELGLDV
+473 SLKELGLDE

-580 KEMACYSTDTQVLT
+580 KEMAC
-594 EDGWKYYY
+594 
-602 EFEDDTKIA
+602 
-611 QFNPYNNKVTFVEHG
+611 
-626 PVYIRDTDS
+626 
-635 YVTFKDSCTDLKVT
+635 
-649 PDHRILYYT
+649 
-658 RTKSP
+658 
-663 YVKQAIDIY
+663 
-672 DNMHGCSL
+672 
-680 LHDFKVDGKLSYE
+680 
-693 NIKIPA
+693 
-699 TSHSNEININI
+699 
-710 KDFVKLI
+710 
-717 GLLLTD
+717 
-723 GMTRDGYIV
+723 
-732 SAYQK
+732 
-737 DINEKH
+737 
-743 REYIDTFKEVNKN
+743 
-756 IGHIFKEEM
+756 
-765 HLDKGIEC
+765 
-773 WTFSICHANFNK
+773 
-785 WLIDN
+785 
-790 FGGHL
+790 
-795 KKDKYLPKWFKNLPD
+795 
-810 YLLEDFIHCIFLG
+810 
-823 DGTKHYDRPNEK
+823 
-835 AFFITVGESKQMAED
+835 
-850 LQYIYA
+850 
-856 RLGYV
+856 
-861 ARIKLCDNDNVY
+861 
-873 GLLVKPGG
+873 
-881 IKPIS
+881 
-886 RLKMDYIELSEPE
+886 
-899 KVFCFAVPT
+899 
-908 SFLVVRRNNKIT
+908 
-920 VCGNCRMWGKE
+920 RMWGKE

-959 DFGMPLYEAEDL
+959 DFKIPQYEAEDL
-971 VRRYKETAPVLFN
+971 VKRYKETAPVLFN

-1130 PYVKIDEQGHTE
+1130 PYVKIDEQGYTE
-1142 GEKRYRFYDYN
+1142 GEKRYRFYSYD

-1160 IRRKL
+1160 MRRSL
-1165 VGKKRYVEDPNG
+1165 VGKKRYVEDHNG

-1182 KHYLEIK
+1182 KHYLEIQ

-1202 KEEVKEEVR
+1202 KEEVKEEARQEV
-1211 PKIKEEA
+1211 KEENK
-1218 TDDFDFTNYIDGQIG
+1218 DDFDFTSYIDGQIG

>member
-21 PLYPLAYSF
+21 PLYPLAYNF

-69 SFCFDGKTAYYV
+69 SFCFDGRTAYYV

-122 VIKPGLGSEA
+122 IIKPGLGSEA

-251 FLLAKELMPVYYE
+251 FLLAKELMPIYYE

-462 KIGDVFYIHKN
+462 KIGDVFYIHKDT
-473 SLKELGLDV
+473 LKELGLNE

-514 EYDEEH
+514 EYNEEY

-580 KEMACYSTDTQVLT
+580 KEMA
-594 EDGWKYYY
+594 
-602 EFEDDTKIA
+602 I
-611 QFNPYNNKVTFVEHG
+611 
-626 PVYIRDTDS
+626 
-635 YVTFKDSCTDLKVT
+635 
-649 PDHRILYYT
+649 
-658 RTKSP
+658 
-663 YVKQAIDIY
+663 
-672 DNMHGCSL
+672 
-680 LHDFKVDGKLSYE
+680 
-693 NIKIPA
+693 
-699 TSHSNEININI
+699 
-710 KDFVKLI
+710 
-717 GLLLTD
+717 
-723 GMTRDGYIV
+723 
-732 SAYQK
+732 
-737 DINEKH
+737 
-743 REYIDTFKEVNKN
+743 
-756 IGHIFKEEM
+756 
-765 HLDKGIEC
+765 
-773 WTFSICHANFNK
+773 
-785 WLIDN
+785 
-790 FGGHL
+790 
-795 KKDKYLPKWFKNLPD
+795 
-810 YLLEDFIHCIFLG
+810 
-823 DGTKHYDRPNEK
+823 
-835 AFFITVGESKQMAED
+835 
-850 LQYIYA
+850 
-856 RLGYV
+856 
-861 ARIKLCDNDNVY
+861 
-873 GLLVKPGG
+873 
-881 IKPIS
+881 
-886 RLKMDYIELSEPE
+886 
-899 KVFCFAVPT
+899 
-908 SFLVVRRNNKIT
+908 
-920 VCGNCRMWGKE
+920 RMWGKE

-959 DFGMPLYEAEDL
+959 DFGIPLYEAEDL
-971 VRRYKETAPVLFN
+971 VKRYKETAPVLFN

-1130 PYVKIDEQGHTE
+1130 PYVKIDEQGYTE

-1182 KHYLEIK
+1182 KHYLEIQ

-1211 PKIKEEA
+1211 PEIKEEV
-1218 TDDFDFTNYIDGQIG
+1218 TDDFDFTSYIDGQIG

>member
-21 PLYPLAYSF
+21 PLYPLAYNF

-39 KTILKTPFTEI
+39 KIILKTPFTEI

-69 SFCFDGKTAYYV
+69 SFCFDGRTAYYV

-167 VPYET
+167 VHYEI

-264 SYEHTRYQNTFNND
+264 SYKHTRYKDTFNND

-350 GITTYNPDGSVAV
+350 GITTYNPDESVAI
-363 NKRGELKSDKNS
+363 NKRGELKSDKTS
-375 INNTLSKYSL
+375 INFTLSKYSL
-385 TDNQRKFM
+385 TDSQRKFM
-393 QDILNYASLSKQ
+393 QDILDYASLSKQ

-411 NFIEMCSKSHYGN
+411 NFIKMCSNSHYGN

-462 KIGDVFYIHKN
+462 KIGDVFYIHKDT
-473 SLKELGLDV
+473 LKELGLDE

-514 EYDEEH
+514 EYNEEH

-580 KEMACYSTDTQVLT
+580 KEMA
-594 EDGWKYYY
+594 
-602 EFEDDTKIA
+602 I
-611 QFNPYNNKVTFVEHG
+611 
-626 PVYIRDTDS
+626 
-635 YVTFKDSCTDLKVT
+635 
-649 PDHRILYYT
+649 
-658 RTKSP
+658 
-663 YVKQAIDIY
+663 
-672 DNMHGCSL
+672 
-680 LHDFKVDGKLSYE
+680 
-693 NIKIPA
+693 
-699 TSHSNEININI
+699 
-710 KDFVKLI
+710 
-717 GLLLTD
+717 
-723 GMTRDGYIV
+723 
-732 SAYQK
+732 
-737 DINEKH
+737 
-743 REYIDTFKEVNKN
+743 
-756 IGHIFKEEM
+756 
-765 HLDKGIEC
+765 
-773 WTFSICHANFNK
+773 
-785 WLIDN
+785 
-790 FGGHL
+790 
-795 KKDKYLPKWFKNLPD
+795 
-810 YLLEDFIHCIFLG
+810 
-823 DGTKHYDRPNEK
+823 
-835 AFFITVGESKQMAED
+835 
-850 LQYIYA
+850 
-856 RLGYV
+856 
-861 ARIKLCDNDNVY
+861 
-873 GLLVKPGG
+873 
-881 IKPIS
+881 
-886 RLKMDYIELSEPE
+886 
-899 KVFCFAVPT
+899 
-908 SFLVVRRNNKIT
+908 
-920 VCGNCRMWGKE
+920 RMWGKE

-959 DFGMPLYEAEDL
+959 DFEMPLYEAEDL

-1057 SEYIRT
+1057 SEYIRI

-1078 NYQVSKDNIRHIV
+1078 NYQVSKDNIRQIV

-1130 PYVKIDEQGHTE
+1130 PYVKIDEQGYTE

-1160 IRRKL
+1160 MRRKL

-1182 KHYLEIK
+1182 KHYLEIQ

-1202 KEEVKEEVR
+1202 KEEVKEEVK
-1211 PKIKEEA
+1211 PEVKEENK
-1218 TDDFDFTNYIDGQIG
+1218 DDFDFTSYIDGQIG

>member
-21 PLYPLAYSF
+21 PLYPLAYNF

-69 SFCFDGKTAYYV
+69 SFCFDGRTAYYV

-100 SLKEQG
+100 TLKEQG
-106 QTNIKES
+106 QTNIKEF

-251 FLLAKELMPVYYE
+251 LLLAKELMPVYYE

-363 NKRGELKSDKNS
+363 NKRGELKSDKTS

-393 QDILNYASLSKQ
+393 QDILDYASLSKQ

-462 KIGDVFYIHKN
+462 KIGDVFYIHKD
-473 SLKELGLDV
+473 SLKELGLDE

-514 EYDEEH
+514 KYDEEH

-580 KEMACYSTDTQVLT
+580 KEMA
-594 EDGWKYYY
+594 
-602 EFEDDTKIA
+602 I
-611 QFNPYNNKVTFVEHG
+611 
-626 PVYIRDTDS
+626 
-635 YVTFKDSCTDLKVT
+635 
-649 PDHRILYYT
+649 
-658 RTKSP
+658 
-663 YVKQAIDIY
+663 
-672 DNMHGCSL
+672 
-680 LHDFKVDGKLSYE
+680 
-693 NIKIPA
+693 
-699 TSHSNEININI
+699 
-710 KDFVKLI
+710 
-717 GLLLTD
+717 
-723 GMTRDGYIV
+723 
-732 SAYQK
+732 
-737 DINEKH
+737 
-743 REYIDTFKEVNKN
+743 
-756 IGHIFKEEM
+756 
-765 HLDKGIEC
+765 
-773 WTFSICHANFNK
+773 
-785 WLIDN
+785 
-790 FGGHL
+790 
-795 KKDKYLPKWFKNLPD
+795 
-810 YLLEDFIHCIFLG
+810 
-823 DGTKHYDRPNEK
+823 
-835 AFFITVGESKQMAED
+835 
-850 LQYIYA
+850 
-856 RLGYV
+856 
-861 ARIKLCDNDNVY
+861 
-873 GLLVKPGG
+873 
-881 IKPIS
+881 
-886 RLKMDYIELSEPE
+886 
-899 KVFCFAVPT
+899 
-908 SFLVVRRNNKIT
+908 
-920 VCGNCRMWGKE
+920 RMWGKE

-959 DFGMPLYEAEDL
+959 DFEIPLYEAEDL
-971 VRRYKETAPVLFN
+971 VKRYKETAPVLFN

-1130 PYVKIDEQGHTE
+1130 PYVKIDEQGYTE

-1160 IRRKL
+1160 MRRKL
-1165 VGKKRYVEDPNG
+1165 VGKKRYVEDSSG

-1211 PKIKEEA
+1211 PEIKEEA

>member
-21 PLYPLAYSF
+21 PLYPLAYNF

-39 KTILKTPFTEI
+39 KAILKTPFTEI

-113 EKKYYIINQ
+113 EKRYYVINQ

-251 FLLAKELMPVYYE
+251 FLLAKELMPIYYE

-393 QDILNYASLSKQ
+393 QDILDYASLSKQ

-462 KIGDVFYIHKN
+462 KIGDVFYIHKDT
-473 SLKELGLDV
+473 LKELGLDE

-580 KEMACYSTDTQVLT
+580 KEMA
-594 EDGWKYYY
+594 
-602 EFEDDTKIA
+602 I
-611 QFNPYNNKVTFVEHG
+611 
-626 PVYIRDTDS
+626 
-635 YVTFKDSCTDLKVT
+635 
-649 PDHRILYYT
+649 
-658 RTKSP
+658 
-663 YVKQAIDIY
+663 
-672 DNMHGCSL
+672 
-680 LHDFKVDGKLSYE
+680 
-693 NIKIPA
+693 
-699 TSHSNEININI
+699 
-710 KDFVKLI
+710 
-717 GLLLTD
+717 
-723 GMTRDGYIV
+723 
-732 SAYQK
+732 
-737 DINEKH
+737 
-743 REYIDTFKEVNKN
+743 
-756 IGHIFKEEM
+756 
-765 HLDKGIEC
+765 
-773 WTFSICHANFNK
+773 
-785 WLIDN
+785 
-790 FGGHL
+790 
-795 KKDKYLPKWFKNLPD
+795 
-810 YLLEDFIHCIFLG
+810 
-823 DGTKHYDRPNEK
+823 
-835 AFFITVGESKQMAED
+835 
-850 LQYIYA
+850 
-856 RLGYV
+856 
-861 ARIKLCDNDNVY
+861 
-873 GLLVKPGG
+873 
-881 IKPIS
+881 
-886 RLKMDYIELSEPE
+886 
-899 KVFCFAVPT
+899 
-908 SFLVVRRNNKIT
+908 
-920 VCGNCRMWGKE
+920 RMWGKE

-959 DFGMPLYEAEDL
+959 DFRIPLYEAEDL
-971 VRRYKETAPVLFN
+971 VTRYKETAPVLFN

-1091 PKIISCMRLWLDD
+1091 PKIISCMRLWLND

-1130 PYVKIDEQGHTE
+1130 PYVKIDEQGYTE
-1142 GEKRYRFYDYN
+1142 GEKRYRFYDYS

-1160 IRRKL
+1160 MRRKL

-1202 KEEVKEEVR
+1202 KEEIKEEVKQEVKEEN
-1211 PKIKEEA
+1211 K
-1218 TDDFDFTNYIDGQIG
+1218 DDFDFTSYIDGQIG